1 MRFSLLLAMLIGAGP
16 ALAQPS
22 TLRAVLNLELQV
34 LDPIVT
40 NSNVTRAFAYN
51 VFDTLI
57 AMDSA
62 GEYRPQM
69 LEGWQASEDRLTW
82 TFTLRP
88 GLLWHD
94 GQAVTAEDCVA
105 SLNRW
110 GKRDGLGSRMM
121 AAAKGIRVVDAR
133 TFVLELREPFSQ
145 VIEAMGKPGAIIPFM
160 MPARLA
166 AQEVT
171 KPVTEPVGSG
181 PFTFDKAE
189 WRIGDRAVFR
199 RNPAYRPRAEPADG
213 LAGGKVAKFDRVDF
227 VSLPDPATRV
237 AALRAGEVDY
247 LEFVPTDY
255 LALLRRDRNIAVV
268 NPRPIAQIMGAIGI
282 NHLHPPFNNPGIR
295 RALQQ
300 AMDQSE
306 ILAGLGLP
314 QDMWL
319 RWCQSI
325 FMCGGPYANTAG
337 TEPLRSPS
345 IEKARQLLKDAGYA
359 NEPVVFLHSTD
370 STTINPMAMVIIDR
384 LRRAGFN
391 LDVIAS
397 DYSSQAQRRLS
408 REPPGKGGWN
418 LMPVV
423 FTGFDILNPLGHYAV
438 AYNCGPYY
446 PGWPCEPAM
455 DPLIKQ
461 FGLEPDAAKRQAL
474 AADIQ
479 RHVHDSALMI
489 FTGQF
494 SVPAAHRADVV
505 DVLAVGYPVFWNMR
519 RKGE

>member
-16 ALAQPS
+16 AVAQPN

-57 AMDSA
+57 AMDGA

-69 LEGWQASEDRLTW
+69 LDGWQASEDRLTW

-94 GQAVTAEDCVA
+94 GQPVTAEDCVA

-121 AAAKGIRVVDAR
+121 AAAKGFRVVDAR

-199 RNPAYRPRAEPADG
+199 RNPAYRPRSAAEI
-213 LAGGKVAKFDRVDF
+213 
-227 VSLPDPATRV
+227 
-237 AALRAGEVDY
+237 AALRA
-247 LEFVPTDY
+247 
-255 LALLRRDRNIAVV
+255 
-268 NPRPIAQIMGAIGI
+268 
-282 NHLHPPFNNPGIR
+282 
-295 RALQQ
+295 
-300 AMDQSE
+300 S
-306 ILAGLGLP
+306 
-314 QDMWL
+314 
-319 RWCQSI
+319 
-325 FMCGGPYANTAG
+325 GG
-337 TEPLRSPS
+337 
-345 IEKARQLLKDAGYA
+345 
-359 NEPVVFLHSTD
+359 
-370 STTINPMAMVIIDR
+370 
-384 LRRAGFN
+384 
-391 LDVIAS
+391 
-397 DYSSQAQRRLS
+397 
-408 REPPGKGGWN
+408 
-418 LMPVV
+418 
-423 FTGFDILNPLGHYAV
+423 
-438 AYNCGPYY
+438 
-446 PGWPCEPAM
+446 
-455 DPLIKQ
+455 
-461 FGLEPDAAKRQAL
+461 
-474 AADIQ
+474 
-479 RHVHDSALMI
+479 
-489 FTGQF
+489 
-494 SVPAAHRADVV
+494 
-505 DVLAVGYPVFWNMR
+505 
-519 RKGE
+519 